1 MKKLVYLF
9 ILFMGLGVV
18 SCGNKKT
25 TETTEVA
32 DTVVVD
38 TVEVEC
44 TDTVVV
50 SDSIWF
56 ILISN
61 VVIQLSLS
69 DHFFI
74 KKFAYLVYF
83 LYFCNKF

>member
-9 ILFMGLGVV
+9 ILFMGFGVV

-38 TVEVEC
+38 TVEVADTVVADTVEVEC

-50 SDSIWF
+50 SDSI
-56 ILISN
+56 
-61 VVIQLSLS
+61 
-69 DHFFI
+69 
-74 KKFAYLVYF
+74 
-83 LYFCNKF
+83 